1 MRTIMSP
8 TRKAAAG
15 GLVATGVGLI
25 TVFSAAAAQAQ
36 TAPPPPAAHSVI
48 CPSDLEVHYLP
59 DPLDTNAYFVC
70 RDGVQ
75 TQHIACPPIAKLVF
89 TTPPRCAPQSNHH
102 MA

>member
-1 MRTIMSP
+1 MSP

-75 TQHIACPPIAKLVF
+75 TQHIAWPTDRETGLHDATEVR
-89 TTPPRCAPQSNHH
+89 TTK
-102 MA
+102 